1 MMLAVAF
8 MLVSCSGRDG
18 KVIPRSVMTKIYAD
32 MFIADQLIN
41 ADRVARNMADTSFVY
56 EPIFEKYGYTSD
68 DYRASMAYYINDPDR
83 FARILRESAVLIEKD
98 IKELKKEKARLESLE
113 KLQDETE
120 AFRPDRIYYLTSIGN
135 PDVFREDSLMFY
147 VDSAGGQLYFDA
159 RAWMDTAYFG
169 PEMVVAVRDTVAVA
183 DTLAAVPDTL
193 KASVPVSGIVPVLD
207 RKRADGMIS
216 GGSRI
221 KMIE

>member
-1 MMLAVAF
+1 MKRICLYVMLAVAF

-113 KLQDETE
+113 K
-120 AFRPDRIYYLTSIGN
+120 IG
-135 PDVFREDSLMFY
+135 
-147 VDSAGGQLYFDA
+147 
-159 RAWMDTAYFG
+159 RAH
-169 PEMVVAVRDTVAVA
+169 V
-183 DTLAAVPDTL
+183 
-193 KASVPVSGIVPVLD
+193 
-207 RKRADGMIS
+207 
-216 GGSRI
+216 
-221 KMIE
+221 